1 LDVVHSRLK
10 LGKMDL
16 DTFRLLLTP
25 IGQEALEY
33 AEKLA
38 PREVDFLG
46 HFQKVARRYPRE
58 LARLALETAIL
69 RSEASEKFPWADRM
83 YFTRQALEQ
92 ASSHAVS
99 SYRVERYRPFKILG
113 DLACSLGGDTISLA
127 KMGLT
132 VGVDLDPMR
141 LALAQANLKALNLV
155 ERVTLLQAD
164 LTASMPLSPSPDLAM
179 FFDPSRRKKSKR
191 ITSVRSYLPPLQ
203 VVKDWLPR
211 FPAVGV
217 KISPGVRYEEISV
230 FDAEVEFISLKGGLK
245 EALLWFGPL
254 KTCRRRA
261 TILPGA
267 HTLYSEEISGGSTK
281 FDGERKKVVPVSQ
294 PQAFLYEPDPAVIRA
309 GLVEALG
316 VRLRAAQLDT
326 DIAYLTAEK
335 GAATPF
341 ARSWAV
347 ENWFPFGL
355 KKLRTY
361 LRERKIG
368 RVVVKKRGS
377 PLEPEGL
384 IRDLRLEGDGER
396 VIFLTH
402 LRGKPIVVVCHP
414 ERKEAL

>member
-1 LDVVHSRLK
+1 
-10 LGKMDL
+10 MDL

-25 IGQEALEY
+25 TGQEALEY

-46 HFQKVARRYPRE
+46 HFQKIARRYPRE

-92 ASSHAVS
+92 ASSHTVS
-99 SYRVERYRPFKILG
+99 TYRVERYRPFKILG
-113 DLACSLGGDTISLA
+113 DLACSLGGDTISLG

-141 LALAQANLKALNLV
+141 LALAQANLKALNLL

-164 LTASMPLSPSPDLAM
+164 LTTSIPLSPSPDLAI
-179 FFDPSRRKKSKR
+179 FFDPSRREKGKR
-191 ITSVRSYLPPLQ
+191 ITSVRNYLPPLQ
-203 VVKDWLPR
+203 VIQDWLPR
-211 FPAVGV
+211 FPAIGV
-217 KISPGVRYEEISV
+217 KISPGVRYEEIS
-230 FDAEVEFISLKGGLK
+230 FYDAEVEFISSKGSLK

-261 TILPGA
+261 TILPGP
-267 HTLYSEEISGGSTK
+267 HTLDSGDFPGDSNK
-281 FDGERKKVVPVSQ
+281 SDGERKKLVPISQ
-294 PQAFLYEPDPAVIRA
+294 PRAFLYEPDPAVIRS
-309 GLVEALG
+309 GLVGALG
-316 VRLRAAQLDT
+316 VRLRAAQLDA
-326 DIAYLTAEK
+326 DIAYLTAEIRT
-335 GAATPF
+335 ATPF

-347 ENWFPFGL
+347 EDWFPFGL
-355 KKLRTY
+355 KRLRTY

-377 PLEPEGL
+377 PLEPEEL
-384 IRDLRLEGDGER
+384 IRDLRLEGGAER

-414 ERKEAL
+414 REGNGQ